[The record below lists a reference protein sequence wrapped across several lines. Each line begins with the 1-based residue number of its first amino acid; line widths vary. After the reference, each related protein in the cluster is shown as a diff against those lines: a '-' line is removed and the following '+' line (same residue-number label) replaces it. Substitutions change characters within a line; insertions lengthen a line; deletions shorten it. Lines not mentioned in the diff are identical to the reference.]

1 MYLINCFFILEPSSA
16 VYLSTPRQKRHS
28 HSSEDKNGMK
38 KLFENRKNVR
48 CAHIIS
54 PLLSPATPAIS
65 DLNGDGKLEGIFN
78 ILYTQAPSDF
88 SIPPLDDI
96 LHPPKFY
103 VQAFTIQDRLE
114 EVYGKTVADN
124 VNFAGYFPLQDQPWL
139 QYMGSRGD
147 GIFVNPRQ

>member
-1 MYLINCFFILEPSSA
+1 MSGNIS
-16 VYLSTPRQKRHS
+16 
-28 HSSEDKNGMK
+28 GMK

-48 CAHIIS
+48 CAHILAPI
-54 PLLSPATPAIS
+54 LSPGTPAIS

-78 ILYTQAPSDF
+78 ILYSQTPSDF
-88 SIPPLDDI
+88 SIPQLADI
-96 LHPPKFY
+96 MHPPKII
-103 VQAFTIQDRLE
+103 VQAFTIQDRLK

-124 VNFAGYFPLQDQPWL
+124 VNFAGYFSLQDQPWL